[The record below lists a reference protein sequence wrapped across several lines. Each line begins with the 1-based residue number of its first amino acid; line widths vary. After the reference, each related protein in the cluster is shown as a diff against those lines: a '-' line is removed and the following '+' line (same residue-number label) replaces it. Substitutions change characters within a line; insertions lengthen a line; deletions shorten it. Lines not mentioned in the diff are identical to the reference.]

1 MLLANPPII
10 QRTTCTRHAC
20 FEAIVPEIGPNNRN
34 LGEPLGYPVMNGQCR
49 HQNGKTIMYIHDHKA
64 RPNLSFFVSLPSKT
78 LKCGL
83 WTVEASTYA
92 LYVMTASNR
101 GFGKDLL

>member
-1 MLLANPPII
+1 
-10 QRTTCTRHAC
+10 
-20 FEAIVPEIGPNNRN
+20 
-34 LGEPLGYPVMNGQCR
+34 
-49 HQNGKTIMYIHDHKA
+49 MYIHDHKA